1 MFRRFEEAPS
11 RRKRFLLNLALKG
24 EVMMEDD
31 DDSTSESGGG
41 GRQKRALLTR
51 VIDVNRTTKVTKGGD
66 LTNYTAMVVVGNG
79 DGVIGFGAGKAS
91 EVGAAIDKAYRK
103 ASVSLVYVKRFEEHT
118 IFHEVKG
125 KYCKTICK
133 MLPAPSGSGIV
144 ANDTVEAICT
154 LAGIKNIK
162 AKVHGSHHPHN
173 TVRAVFAALEAV
185 ESPEDVT
192 RRTGSMVFRVAS

>member
-1 MFRRFEEAPS
+1 MIRRA
-11 RRKRFLLNLALKG
+11 RVV
-24 EVMMEDD
+24 EVDD
-31 DDSTSESGGG
+31 
-41 GRQKRALLTR
+41 RRALLTSA
-51 VIDVNRTTKVTKGGD
+51 IDVNRTTKVTKGGD
-66 LTNYTAMVVVGNG
+66 LAAARRWWWWASG

-133 MLPAPSGSGIV
+133 MLRRQRGGIV
-144 ANDTVEAICT
+144 ANDTVEAMAVRS
-154 LAGIKNIK
+154 LGIKNIK

-173 TVRAVFAALEAV
+173 TVRAVFAVVCQVV
-185 ESPEDVT
+185 ESPEVSGWSTIGVDGVP
-192 RRTGSMVFRVAS
+192 RRLLIRACALWYASFKCSQFVGKTKITFM

>member
-1 MFRRFEEAPS
+1 M
-11 RRKRFLLNLALKG
+11 
-24 EVMMEDD
+24 
-31 DDSTSESGGG
+31 
-41 GRQKRALLTR
+41 
-51 VIDVNRTTKVTKGGD
+51 
-66 LTNYTAMVVVGNG
+66 
-79 DGVIGFGAGKAS
+79 
-91 EVGAAIDKAYRK
+91 
-103 ASVSLVYVKRFEEHT
+103 SLVYVKRFEEHT

-185 ESPEDVT
+185 ESPGGRGETYGVDGVPRRLLT
-192 RRTGSMVFRVAS
+192 RLRALVCFIQV